1 MFIKRHFFWVREG
14 VKSDIFSNPP
24 IGWSEN
30 AILYIPKFQ
39 VGGRRIHS
47 PGTNIPAIQG
57 SGTLLTAEVVE
68 LYIVPK

>member
-1 MFIKRHFFWVREG
+1 MGK
-14 VKSDIFSNPP
+14 KSAPMCACLYACFSR
-24 IGWSEN
+24 N
-30 AILYIPKFQ
+30 AILNIPKFQ